1 MRVSSD
7 VFDAVLLTACRASVL
22 LATTSGDETAG
33 IDKASQ
39 FEEAANVAADRIQEL
54 ISRADSEDFAKE
66 MGWPSSGA
74 LVAFLFDGPS
84 ARNHRNA

>member
-22 LATTSGDETAG
+22 LATTSGDETVG

-39 FEEAANVAADRIQEL
+39 FEEAANVA
-54 ISRADSEDFAKE
+54 
-66 MGWPSSGA
+66 SGA

-84 ARNHRNA
+84 EGNA